1 LLCNDVVQLIL
12 RSKPGLHPGGPGNN
26 IGLRVVGAAAVRF
39 SGCARVQT
47 GRLIGVIFNPDLFK
61 EISMETPV
69 CTSSRWST
77 AALGAHAGLSSPEL
91 SALVEHLQLCRGSA
105 GRLFGLHCL
114 LDTLNGFVAARF
126 VTTLVTL
133 ALLIGVSAQVR

>member
-1 LLCNDVVQLIL
+1 
-12 RSKPGLHPGGPGNN
+12 
-26 IGLRVVGAAAVRF
+26 
-39 SGCARVQT
+39 
-47 GRLIGVIFNPDLFK
+47 
-61 EISMETPV
+61 METPV
-69 CTSSRWST
+69 CTSSRWSS

-133 ALLIGVSAQVR
+133 ALLIGVSAQVQ